1 MATKKPNIVFRKQL
15 FRISNNLNGSDLSNL
30 KFLCGDTLARRA
42 LEDAKTAFD
51 LFSALEGK
59 DELSPHKLDFL
70 EDLLDS
76 VGKRHLVREL
86 REALANP
93 VSYEEEEAPGALPP
107 PSLSSL
113 DARTFNKFLVAIG
126 DELTERDLRNVAYF
140 FQSYNVTGLSAQ
152 EVQKLR
158 EPGDLFKILKQEKV
172 ISPTNLGKL
181 RTVMDAIG
189 RKDLCQQ
196 IDEYSQ
202 TVPGGSSAGEYIY
215 I

>member
-1 MATKKPNIVFRKQL
+1 M
-15 FRISNNLNGSDLSNL
+15 
-30 KFLCGDTLARRA
+30 CGDILARRV
-42 LEDAKTAFD
+42 LEDAKTALD
-51 LFSALEGK
+51 LFSALEAK

-70 EDLLDS
+70 EDLLEAI
-76 VGKRHLVREL
+76 GKRHLVRKL
-86 REALANP
+86 REALA
-93 VSYEEEEAPGALPP
+93 VSYEEEEAPGSLPP

-113 DARTFNKFLVAIG
+113 DARTFNNFVVAIG
-126 DELTERDLRNVAYF
+126 DGLTERDFRNVAYF

-172 ISPTNLGKL
+172 ISPTNLSKL

-202 TVPGGSSAGEYIY
+202 TVPEGSNAGE
-215 I
+215 